1 MDSSPPGSSVHRTL
15 QARILQW
22 VALSFSRGSSRPR
35 DRTSVSCIAG
45 GFFIAE
51 PAGNQSLVSRGP
63 RDTDFE
69 FGEKTCL
76 VCLNNTLAPSSLWM
90 GHPFLKLFLA
100 PLHLLACNTCHY
112 RKSVSY
118 TVIPKR
124 LVLACGECG
133 VWGRGVEERVRRP
146 VSQKAA
152 WLSAEPTQVWVPPPQ
167 GYKCQKPE
175 SISRLFSILM

>member
-1 MDSSPPGSSVHRTL
+1 MADSLSPWTAAR
-15 QARILQW
+15 QAS
-22 VALSFSRGSSRPR
+22 LSFTISQSWLKLMDWSIP
-35 DRTSVSCIAG
+35 VLIFWSCS
-45 GFFIAE
+45 F
-51 PAGNQSLVSRGP
+51 PC
-63 RDTDFE
+63 DTNFE

-90 GHPFLKLFLA
+90 GHLFLKLFLA

-124 LVLACGECG
+124 LVPACGECG

-152 WLSAEPTQVWVPPPQ
+152 WLSAEPTPSLGTPIPRAQVSETWIHIQ
-167 GYKCQKPE
+167 T
-175 SISRLFSILM
+175 LFSILM